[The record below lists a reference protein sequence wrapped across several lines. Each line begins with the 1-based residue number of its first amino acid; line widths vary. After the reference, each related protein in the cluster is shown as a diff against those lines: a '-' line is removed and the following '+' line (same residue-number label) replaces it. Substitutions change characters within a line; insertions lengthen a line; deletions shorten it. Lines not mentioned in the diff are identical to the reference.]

1 MHTATRMLSVIPT
14 HTGQPSEVPDEFG
27 APLDVVP
34 DPAQMAA
41 LRPQVIDALRTVFD
55 PEIPVNIYDL
65 GLIYD
70 VLIDTDGKV
79 GIRMTL
85 TAPACPAAQT
95 LPGEVRDAAKR
106 VEGVTSS
113 RVELVFDPPW
123 AMDRMSDAAK
133 LQLGLL

>member
-1 MHTATRMLSVIPT
+1 MMLSVIPT

-27 APLDVVP
+27 APLDIAP
-34 DPAQMAA
+34 DPVQMVEI
-41 LRPQVIDALRTVFD
+41 RPKVIDALRQVFD

-70 VLIDTDGKV
+70 VLVDADRRV

-95 LPGEVRDAAKR
+95 LPGEVRDAAR
-106 VEGVTSS
+106 TVEGVAGS
-113 RVELVFDPPW
+113 RVEIVFDPPW
-123 AMDRMSDAAK
+123 SMERMSEAAK

>member
-1 MHTATRMLSVIPT
+1 MLSATRMLSVIPT
-14 HTGQPSEVPDEFG
+14 HTGQPSDVPDEFG
-27 APLDVVP
+27 APLDLTP
-34 DPAQMAA
+34 DPARMAA

-70 VLIDTDGKV
+70 VLVDADGRV

-95 LPGEVRDAAKR
+95 LPGEARDAAGR

-113 RVELVFDPPW
+113 KVEIVFDPPW
-123 AMDRMSDAAK
+123 SMERMGEAAK